1 MMSLFMTIAVHVIGS
16 LNSFVTTSTIILPFR
31 QDSEKKTVLH
41 HAIENGHNGI
51 INMLLGCPGKIDR

>member
-1 MMSLFMTIAVHVIGS
+1 M
-16 LNSFVTTSTIILPFR
+16 ILPFR